1 MEQFQSITTYY
12 EAKVANSKQL
22 RTLIKGIN
30 KHDTMLIMYLKIVFA
45 AFTWTLQLT
54 IIFFC

>member
-45 AFTWTLQLT
+45 AFT
-54 IIFFC
+54 